1 MDTHDLYRRQ
11 TAILTCII
19 LALISVLWW
28 TTSWKAFFAGFFL
41 GGVAGLYNALYLIR
55 RLRLIDLQTVEQ
67 DMSASSGKQRV
78 NLGLANRFLM
88 AAFPMLLAVR
98 FPEWIDYRSVLLGLP
113 VPYIILITV
122 GLRHTQRQFS
132 RGKR

>member
-1 MDTHDLYRRQ
+1 MDAQDLYRRR
-11 TAILTCII
+11 TAILTSIF
-19 LALISVLWW
+19 LALVILLWW
-28 TTSWKAFFAGFFL
+28 ATPWKALLAGFFM

-55 RLRLIDLQTVEQ
+55 KLRLMDEQ
-67 DMSASSGKQRV
+67 AMSAVPGKRRV
-78 NLGLANRFLM
+78 NTGLANRFLM

-113 VPYIILITV
+113 VPYILLIAV

-132 RGKR
+132 REKR

>member
-1 MDTHDLYRRQ
+1 MGVQDLYRRQ
-11 TAILTCII
+11 TAILTSIF
-19 LALISVLWW
+19 LALVFLLWW
-28 TTSWKAFFAGFFL
+28 VTPWKSFLAGFFM

-55 RLRLIDLQTVEQ
+55 KLRLMDEQ
-67 DMSASSGKQRV
+67 PMSAVSGKRRV
-78 NLGLANRFLM
+78 NTGLANRFLM

-113 VPYIILITV
+113 VPYILLIAV

-132 RGKR
+132 REKR